1 MHVCERE
8 RKGGEV
14 GGGRQREE
22 RRKWVVATGVS
33 GISKKKMKSRI
44 FAIYI
49 CIYVCICVCMCSCLI
64 MSHSM

>member
-33 GISKKKMKSRI
+33 GISKKKKRNLE
-44 FAIYI
+44 YLQYT
-49 CIYVCICVCMCSCLI
+49 YVYMYVYVYACV
-64 MSHSM
+64 HA